1 MKRQLVL
8 LLAVCAGAGLAHIG
22 TSAMPFQIGAL
33 MDGTHRSAA
42 QAGIFGFIEVGAL
55 ALGMILISTRA
66 DRLPTRLLGLIGCL
80 TATVANIGLFT
91 VASFPLQLLFA
102 ACAGLG
108 YGTIFS
114 ATVAAAAATEMPDR
128 IYAIANGGAL
138 LLIVA
143 FMAAIP
149 FGTARLGALG
159 VFGSLALLVAGC
171 SPFLLGL
178 RRAGAP
184 VRTRLSAW
192 RTPGAAGLLFAWM
205 MASFGTT
212 ALYAFTERI
221 GKSIHIAQD
230 EIAWVLSAGV
240 FVGVAGTG
248 AAAVLTGRIGRKL
261 ALEVGMIGSGLSCL
275 IIGFGTSLFWFATGI
290 FVYWIFYMFLYSYLL
305 GTAAILDPSGR
316 VVTLGGGLERLGY
329 ALGAAAGGVLA
340 EHVSYSSTGV
350 LGAVGCALGLMVG
363 FPSLFRVLSPDHAP
377 QRTRTSE
384 TTRP

>member
-1 MKRQLVL
+1 MKRQLML
-8 LLAVCAGAGLAHIG
+8 IIAVCAGAGLAHIG

-42 QAGIFGFIEVGAL
+42 QAGTFGFIEVGAL
-55 ALGMILISTRA
+55 ALGMILVSARA
-66 DRLPTRLLGLIGCL
+66 DRLSTRPLALIGCL
-80 TATVANIGLFT
+80 VAAVANIGLFSA
-91 VASFPLQLLFA
+91 ASFPLQLSFA

-114 ATVAAAAATEMPDR
+114 ATVAAAAGTAVPDR

-159 VFGSLALLVAGC
+159 VFGSLALLITGC

-178 RRAGAP
+178 RRAQLP
-184 VRTRLSAW
+184 VLTRLSAW
-192 RTPGAAGLLFAWM
+192 RTPGAPGLLFAWM

-221 GKSIHIAQD
+221 GKNIHIPQD

-248 AAAVLTGRIGRKL
+248 AAAVLTGRISRKL
-261 ALEVGMIGSGLSCL
+261 VLNIGMIGSGVSCL
-275 IIGFGTSLFWFATGI
+275 FIGFATSLFWFATGI
-290 FVYWIFYMFLYSYLL
+290 FVYWIFYMLLYSYLL

-316 VVTLGGGLERLGY
+316 VGTLGGGLERLGY
-329 ALGAAAGGVLA
+329 ALGAGAGGILA
-340 EHVSYSSTGV
+340 EHFSYSSTGV
-350 LGAVGCALGLMVG
+350 LGAVGCALGLLFG
-363 FPSLFRVLSPDHAP
+363 FPSLFRVLS
-377 QRTRTSE
+377 R
-384 TTRP
+384 